1 MMKRDQD
8 FLLSIELETQMC
20 VKQKKKDF
28 ETVNELNLINVN
40 WTSKQ
45 MKKPTFRVSK
55 HSVISS
61 GEGLTFEM

>member
-55 HSVISS
+55 HSVIRS
-61 GEGLTFEM
+61 GKGLTFET